1 MTSQRGSFALGL
13 VVGLLIGLSLALGV
27 ALYITKAPIPFIN
40 KVPPRTTQQDS
51 AETERNRNWDP
62 NAALAGKPGKTAN
75 ATGVTGAASSA
86 ASAPATATATATAVP
101 ASSAAAASSSGKPT
115 RDPSATSAPGAVDT
129 ALFFVQ
135 AGAYT
140 SVDEAEQQRAKLA
153 LMGLSAKVTERDQAG
168 RVVHRVRVGPFD
180 KREDAE
186 ATQTKLTEAGVDAR
200 LVRVER

>member
-75 ATGVTGAASSA
+75 ATGVTGAASPP
-86 ASAPATATATATAVP
+86 ASTTAMTTATAAPVLPTAV
-101 ASSAAAASSSGKPT
+101 ASSSSGKPA
-115 RDPSATSAPGAVDT
+115 RDPSAPLAQGNADT

-140 SVDEAEQQRAKLA
+140 NVDEAEQQRAKLA
-153 LMGLSAKVTERDQAG
+153 LSGFSAKVTERDQAG

>member
-62 NAALAGKPGKTAN
+62 NAALSGKPGKAAN
-75 ATGVTGAASSA
+75 VAGAASSP
-86 ASAPATATATATAVP
+86 ASAAAMTTATAVP
-101 ASSAAAASSSGKPT
+101 ASPTVAASSSSGKPA
-115 RDPSATSAPGAVDT
+115 RDPSAPLAQGNADT
-129 ALFFVQ
+129 GLFFVQ

-140 SVDEAEQQRAKLA
+140 NVDEAEQQRAKLA
-153 LMGLSAKVTERDQAG
+153 LSGFSAKVTERDQAG

>member
-62 NAALAGKPGKTAN
+62 NAALSGKPGKAAN
-75 ATGVTGAASSA
+75 VAGAASSP
-86 ASAPATATATATAVP
+86 ASATAMTTATAVS
-101 ASSAAAASSSGKPT
+101 ASPTVAASSSSGKPA
-115 RDPSATSAPGAVDT
+115 RDPSAPLAQGNADT
-129 ALFFVQ
+129 GLFFVQ

-140 SVDEAEQQRAKLA
+140 NVDEAEQQRAKLA
-153 LMGLSAKVTERDQAG
+153 LSGFSAKVTERDQAG

-180 KREDAE
+180 RREDAE

>member
-62 NAALAGKPGKTAN
+62 NAALAGKPGKAAN
-75 ATGVTGAASSA
+75 VAAAASSP
-86 ASAPATATATATAVP
+86 ASATAMTMGTAVP
-101 ASSAAAASSSGKPT
+101 ASPTAAASSSSGKPA
-115 RDPSATSAPGAVDT
+115 RDPSAPLAQGNADT

-153 LMGLSAKVTERDQAG
+153 LNGFSAKVTERDQAG

-180 KREDAE
+180 RREDAE